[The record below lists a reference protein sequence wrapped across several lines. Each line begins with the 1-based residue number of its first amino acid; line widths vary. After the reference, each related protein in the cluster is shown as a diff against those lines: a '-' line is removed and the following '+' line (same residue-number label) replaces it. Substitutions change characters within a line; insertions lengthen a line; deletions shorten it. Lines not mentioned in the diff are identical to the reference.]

1 MFRIGVF
8 GGQFVRF
15 RSRRWTILRD
25 DGGVCEEKTNW
36 HGVCRSLRSAGGSGR
51 SSTLPPTTMKTRTLS
66 LLLLSLVLASGMTSL
81 EAHAQRGSTSRGDS
95 TRVVQPRPTPT
106 PSRNEAVRE
115 QPRREE
121 AARPAPNRGATE
133 RTPPRTTPPP
143 RVQEERA
150 QPERPEPIRVSPP
163 DQQDPPRRTPDRQP
177 TQPVQRPPVQED
189 RRTPERQ
196 PAQPVQRPPV
206 QEDRRTPQQPSP
218 GDVRGNPRG
227 ATEGQATS
235 GRLTTRD
242 ARYYPFRDQGR
253 AYVAPHY
260 NPNRYRSRPVARV
273 DVFWPWEARFNNG
286 WSPRYVYRQVI
297 RTDDGF
303 GWQDNRFLEIRT
315 TYRQRVLGAGPRFA
329 DVEVRIERL
338 EVFEDGYYLGRV
350 TRFPSRFS
358 QIQARIDRS
367 GRIVFDGDLSL
378 VGNSRVGF
386 ELVRTRHYGGFVYSH
401 WRRGHEL
408 DVARVNLRGNRVESV
423 RWSRLFDPFGRDGF
437 PPFSILPDNNDW
449 LLDFGPFGLSS
460 SVYDSR
466 FDDPWG
472 YSQNDRY
479 FYGSGNQRNTYPQFD
494 QPYALDGGQVGFG
507 SQDQAQSPV
516 QPPRMQQQ
524 NEEVLSAPSGQQFR
538 IQREREVQRLQ

>member
-1 MFRIGVF
+1 
-8 GGQFVRF
+8 
-15 RSRRWTILRD
+15 
-25 DGGVCEEKTNW
+25 
-36 HGVCRSLRSAGGSGR
+36 
-51 SSTLPPTTMKTRTLS
+51 MKTRTLS
-66 LLLLSLVLASGMTSL
+66 LLLLSLVLASGTVPM

-95 TRVVQPRPTPT
+95 TRAVQPRPTP
-106 PSRNEAVRE
+106 SRNESVRE

-121 AARPAPNRGATE
+121 QARPAPSRGATE
-133 RTPPRTTPPP
+133 RTPPRTSPPS
-143 RVQEERA
+143 RTQEERA
-150 QPERPEPIRVSPP
+150 QPERPEPIRVTPP
-163 DQQDPPRRTPDRQP
+163 TTPQDPPRRTPDRQP
-177 TQPVQRPPVQED
+177 SQPVQRPPVQED
-189 RRTPERQ
+189 RRTPDRQ
-196 PAQPVQRPPV
+196 QRPPV
-206 QEDRRTPQQPSP
+206 QEDRRAPQQPVP
-218 GDVRGNPRG
+218 GDVRGGSRG
-227 ATEGQATS
+227 PTETPSTS

-273 DVFWPWEARFNNG
+273 DVYWPWEVRYNRG

-303 GWQDNRFLEIRT
+303 GWRNDRFLEIRT
-315 TYRQRVLGAGPRFA
+315 TYRQRVLGASPRAA

-338 EVFEDGYYLGRV
+338 EIFEDGYYLGRI

-358 QIQARIDRS
+358 QIQARLDRS
-367 GRIVFDGDLSL
+367 GRISFDGDLSI
-378 VGNSRVGF
+378 VGNSEVGF

-408 DVARVNLRGNRVESV
+408 DVARVDLRRNRIEGV
-423 RWSRLFDPFGRDGF
+423 RWSRLFDPYGRDGF

-449 LLDFGPFGLSS
+449 LLDFGPYGLSS

-472 YSQNDRY
+472 YSQNDGY
-479 FYGSGNQRNTYPQFD
+479 FYGSRDNRNAYPQFD
-494 QPYALDGGQVGFG
+494 QPYALDDQQAGF
-507 SQDQAQSPV
+507 SQQDQNGTSPGI
-516 QPPRMQQQ
+516 PPRMQQQ

-538 IQREREVQRLQ
+538 IQREREVQRLN